1 MQTYTIHPNIVCIPL
16 AKLFFSKTC
25 SMITGMGAIFVS
37 KKTFL
42 IKIIDICYKFSF
54 YFSDCIIYV
63 NKDDE
68 KYFKKKLGIKKRS
81 IRIYGAG
88 VKKKSNK
95 KHYNFISSKYNLNK
109 TFNILFVGR
118 LIKEKG
124 VLDALKIFKLIRV
137 PEKRL
142 IFVGGFD
149 KSSFSKTLSKKI
161 FKYPG
166 IIITG
171 HLKETEEIYNLQM
184 FFTSI
189 YN

>member
-1 MQTYTIHPNIVCIPL
+1 MKNI
-16 AKLFFSKTC
+16 
-25 SMITGMGAIFVS
+25 S
-37 KKTFL
+37 KK
-42 IKIIDICYKFSF
+42 IS
-54 YFSDCIIYV
+54 
-63 NKDDE
+63 
-68 KYFKKKLGIKKRS
+68 IKKRS
-81 IRIYGAG
+81 ICIYGAG
-88 VKKKSNK
+88 VKKSNK

-171 HLKETEEIYNLQM
+171 HLKETEEIYNLANVFLLPSITEGMPTSLMESIRIM
-184 FFTSI
+184 FQLSLIVFQVRKI
-189 YN
+189 LL